1 METVQHFCSV
11 CGSDVQVPVDL
22 LAGLAAAPALITK
35 AIRTAAPA
43 PIERWSPADGWS
55 PAEIAAHLADAEIIT
70 AWRLG
75 QTLAEDEPDIQP
87 YDQDRWA
94 LAMRYSGRDLATSLG
109 AFAAVRAANV
119 ELLRRLDDAGWERT
133 YRHHEYGRTS
143 IRTLAYHKADHDL
156 AHLAQLEGI

>member
-1 METVQHFCSV
+1 MPFVETTTRLCSI

-35 AIRTAAPA
+35 AIRTAARM
-43 PIERWSPADGWS
+43 PIEGWS

-70 AWRLG
+70 AWRFG

-94 LAMRYSGRDLATSLG
+94 LAMRYSDRDLATSLSV
-109 AFAAVRAANV
+109 FAAVRAANV

-133 YRHHEYGRTS
+133 YRHHEYGHTS

-156 AHLAQLEGI
+156 AHLAQLQGV